1 MSKAEE
7 FRQYAEEALRW
18 AYQSKTEKDK
28 QALVDLARTW
38 TQAAMQSERIL
49 VFNSSPPEA
58 RAP

>member
-7 FRQYAEEALRW
+7 FRQYAEEAMRW
-18 AYQSKTEKDK
+18 ASQSKTEKDK
-28 QALVDLARTW
+28 QALVNLTRTW